1 MNFWRFTFIRDKRLC
16 HPSDLILY
24 VLGYLS
30 VTSHS
35 NHQNQKLPTSLPHG
49 LPLCVSPF
57 CKKHRSFPR
66 SSRFTVW
73 GRIRVFPLQP
83 AAPTHRIRS
92 VSSCCCFVSLCC
104 RSGLGLPPLL
114 SHPLAQ
120 CFSNCCPGTR
130 GNPQEPLRVSWGQ
143 NAACD
148 YMKVLFAFFT
158 FSHKCTVEF
167 SRAHM
172 SCDITTDWRYD
183 NWMYDNPA
191 RFHEARQ

>member
-83 AAPTHRIRS
+83 AAPAHHIRS
-92 VSSCCCFVSLCC
+92 VSSRCCFVSLCC
-104 RSGLGLPPLL
+104 RSGSASTPQPPSSPVLLKLL
-114 SHPLAQ
+114 S
-120 CFSNCCPGTR
+120 R
-130 GNPQEPLRVSWGQ
+130 NPWESPRTSQGVMGSKRCLWLYEGVI
-143 NAACD
+143 C
-148 YMKVLFAFFT
+148 LFHFL
-158 FSHKCTVEF
+158 S
-167 SRAHM
+167 
-172 SCDITTDWRYD
+172 
-183 NWMYDNPA
+183 
-191 RFHEARQ
+191 